1 MFDAVRFLSD
11 YNVESFTEGKNTQP
25 GWISIRCPLC
35 DDHSNHGAFNID
47 GGYYY
52 CWRCRSSS
60 VPWVI
65 HNLLKVDYTKA
76 VSIASDYDTAHA
88 GHVELR
94 ERHHAKHVDIPGGP
108 MEPRHRKYLLNRG
121 FSRSTIRKYDLRGT
135 PRNGRLA
142 HRIVI
147 PVYYGGQLV
156 AWQART
162 IVNGS
167 PKYLSSRVEESVYDV
182 KQILYN
188 LDNCP
193 FRRAI
198 ITEGVTDVWR
208 LGDHACATFGMGYSR
223 EQVLLM
229 GERFDEVH
237 ILFDTGIE
245 EEKRAEELA
254 VELGGIGVHAEI
266 LSLDSTKDPGD
277 MTPEQVRDL
286 KQSLDLL

>member
-11 YNVESFTEGKNTQP
+11 YNIESFTEGKHTQP
-25 GWISIRCPLC
+25 GWISFRCPLC
-35 DDHSNHGAFNID
+35 EDHSNHGAFNIA

-65 HNLLKVDYTKA
+65 QHLLRVDYSKA

-88 GHVELR
+88 SRVQAR
-94 ERHHAKHVDIPGGP
+94 ERTYAKKVDLPGGP
-108 MEPRHRKYLLNRG
+108 MEPRHRKYLLDRG
-121 FSRSTIRKYDLRGT
+121 FSRSIVRKYDLRGT
-135 PRNGRLA
+135 PRSGPLA

-162 IVNGS
+162 ILNTS
-167 PKYLSSRVEESVYDV
+167 PKYISSKIEESIYDT
-182 KQILYN
+182 KKILYN

-193 FRRAI
+193 FRRVI
-198 ITEGVTDVWR
+198 VTEGVTDVWR
-208 LGDHACATFGMGYSR
+208 LGDHACATFGMGFSQK
-223 EQVLLM
+223 QVLIL
-229 GERFDEVH
+229 GERFDEVY
-237 ILFDTGIE
+237 ILFDSGAE

-254 VELGGIGVHAEI
+254 VKLGSIRVYADI
-266 LSLDSTKDPGD
+266 LSIDSAKDPGD